1 MPNTQEITLS
11 IPEISCEH
19 CVKTIHHALSVLP
32 GVEAVLTDVLTKTV
46 HLKYDPNQ
54 LSPETIEAQLGN
66 AGYTIAR

>member
-1 MPNTQEITLS
+1 
-11 IPEISCEH
+11 
-19 CVKTIHHALSVLP
+19 VKTIHHALSVLP